1 MEVEFRNITITVANV
16 SSAKEAYQV
25 VTDLLA
31 NALPNIEWTS
41 DKYVVHPDTYTPDEL
56 EERDTEELFA

>member
-25 VTDLLA
+25 LTDLLA

-41 DKYVVHPDTYTPDEL
+41 DKYVVHPHVHTINEP
-56 EERDTEELFA
+56 EERDTDELW